1 LVKVPALA
9 EMLIKV
15 STLTPVA
22 PFLTFGSKVTGSGV
36 GGDGGAG
43 SVEAGEPGGCEP
55 VPAVGATGAPPQAA
69 RVVANSTAPAA
80 MDSLR
85 KLLLGINIP
94 MFEVNTAGAPP
105 V

>member
-1 LVKVPALA
+1 V
-9 EMLIKV
+9 
-15 STLTPVA
+15 
-22 PFLTFGSKVTGSGV
+22 GV
-36 GGDGGAG
+36 
-43 SVEAGEPGGCEP
+43 
-55 VPAVGATGAPPQAA
+55 PPQAA

-80 MDSLR
+80 MDCLR

>member
-36 GGDGGAG
+36 GGDGGA
-43 SVEAGEPGGCEP
+43 AQLR
-55 VPAVGATGAPPQAA
+55 QAS
-69 RVVANSTAPAA
+69 RR
-80 MDSLR
+80 L
-85 KLLLGINIP
+85 
-94 MFEVNTAGAPP
+94 
-105 V
+105 